1 MGEEPSHVQEEDS
14 EDDDDMTDGEVVMV
28 NRNCCE
34 SDVVEFGNMARGRP
48 KSNLSR
54 DEKLAKKREAE
65 RERRARRKADEEL
78 WKEDQLKEQMRYK
91 ARKKEGKIK
100 MTKDLTPRELR
111 KRRKKVREH
120 VRHFREKRRNL
131 AAVVENT
138 PPHSPFGVFVR
149 PEPPQDRR
157 RREVGL
163 RRIKK
168 DRSKVYRDMKKV
180 QEKLERAEKAK
191 DKYRKQYE
199 RLIVKLKKADRIV
212 ALGND
217 ISNLESFVN
226 ALGKEDSAIK
236 LMVITDSDMEEIDDK
251 VTVSTLIKAVRS
263 TLKVHQCTW
272 NKHSS
277 TLHFNSLSCT
287 ECTPGMQ
294 CAHYNLG
301 IQRVFR
307 VDRSQTNNTVP
318 DELRPAEDVEP
329 STLPNSVRPRVGMSR
344 MFQNPSIAEGT
355 WVAVQYEQNWYP
367 GIVEKVQG
375 ENLMVSFMARST
387 GNKSFFWPDIPDRQ
401 NVEKNGVLYVLKSPP
416 QPISRR
422 HMLVE
427 EWK

>member
-1 MGEEPSHVQEEDS
+1 
-14 EDDDDMTDGEVVMV
+14 
-28 NRNCCE
+28 
-34 SDVVEFGNMARGRP
+34 MARGRP

-78 WKEDQLKEQMRYK
+78 RKEDQLKEQMRYK

-111 KRRKKVREH
+111 KRRK
-120 VRHFREKRRNL
+120 
-131 AAVVENT
+131 T
-138 PPHSPFGVFVR
+138 
-149 PEPPQDRR
+149 
-157 RREVGL
+157 
-163 RRIKK
+163 
-168 DRSKVYRDMKKV
+168 
-180 QEKLERAEKAK
+180 
-191 DKYRKQYE
+191 
-199 RLIVKLKKADRIV
+199 ADRIV

-251 VTVSTLIKAVRS
+251 VTVSTLIKAMRS
-263 TLKVHQCTW
+263 TMKVHQCTW
-272 NKHSS
+272 NKHST
-277 TLHFNSLSCT
+277 TLHFNSLSRT

-301 IQRVFR
+301 IQKVFR
-307 VDRSQTNNTVP
+307 VDTSQTNNTVP

-329 STLPNSVRPRVGMSR
+329 STLPNSVRPTVGMSR

-427 EWK
+427 EWKYIDFLSRNCFPS